1 MITSAAFSLGMKVK
15 IEKPI
20 RVRLV
25 GFSADG
31 REFW

>member
-1 MITSAAFSLGMKVK
+1 MKVK

-25 GFSADG
+25 GFSAGG